1 MQLAI
6 ILTSL
11 QDNCH
16 VASLLGLGA
25 PLDNAECGKP
35 GLGAKLQNTHLAEV
49 LMKTIL
55 KNLGFHAVRNYLS
68 NVWLY

>member
-1 MQLAI
+1 MQLGI

-11 QDNCH
+11 QDNSH

-25 PLDNAECGKP
+25 PLDANISP
-35 GLGAKLQNTHLAEV
+35 PSSLNDTHLAEV

-55 KNLGFHAVRNYLS
+55 KNLGFHSVSTFGMVSELT
-68 NVWLY
+68 W